1 MKNLKQKI
9 LSVTKIIVL
18 SLMISIFAGQTSAQ
32 WVPPTSTPPPEDPF
46 VAVERIDL
54 PLNTGSS
61 PQLKDGALLINANNV
76 AQYFGLTIPYWGMLI
91 STVLAQIDTVTA
103 PQGLLHIFHNTYRR
117 IFIRIEGSG
126 PALVTDSADA
136 KIGIGTLNPNYT
148 VDIPWGNITPNN
160 ISIPIVRL
168 GGDEPNGSLQD
179 DEVSLQVNGR
189 VKIMGGGPSLDS
201 GNQYDGN
208 GPSTDF
214 AGPFPGAYLATL
226 NGTGETLWKVPY
238 HARRSLY
245 NHNPSLL
252 QYVSWPEAFSESGV
266 ASTASI
272 SPDPLNFLQPG
283 FWHVTA
289 FGTIGNAC
297 DTCSYTVTVS
307 MRLGANGSL
316 GTVDTPFFIR
326 DHPDGNAEFSIT
338 RIVYVPQNTN
348 LNYGKITVSVTDN
361 ISGTAEPL
369 INGVSAYWTQ
379 Y

>member
-1 MKNLKQKI
+1 
-9 LSVTKIIVL
+9 
-18 SLMISIFAGQTSAQ
+18 MISIFAGQTSAQ

-289 FGTIGNAC
+289 FGTI
-297 DTCSYTVTVS
+297 
-307 MRLGANGSL
+307 
-316 GTVDTPFFIR
+316 
-326 DHPDGNAEFSIT
+326 
-338 RIVYVPQNTN
+338 
-348 LNYGKITVSVTDN
+348 
-361 ISGTAEPL
+361 
-369 INGVSAYWTQ
+369 
-379 Y
+379 

>member
-1 MKNLKQKI
+1 
-9 LSVTKIIVL
+9 
-18 SLMISIFAGQTSAQ
+18 MISIFAGQTSAQ